1 MHIKQVLLSL
11 IVVVVIAGCAS
22 GISKKEKGMLQT
34 EAINVLNDAL
44 LLDDYFVRSK
54 AIDAMRDA
62 EDRAFVPALLEALY
76 DYDDIVVMK
85 SARALGAI
93 GDTTAIPD
101 LEFTLA
107 FDDNFTAQKASA
119 VALYRLGK
127 TDEALDFINTALN
140 EQSSYNKSIMI
151 NELTFAWSDDFI
163 PLYIKMLDDPSERVR
178 DDAIN
183 ALSLLDAKEAVPLL
197 MKTLTDS
204 SLLIRADAIATI
216 SELGDTSQTREAMD
230 ITQQELDMVENGE
243 LDSIVNFDEYKHDAY
258 KILLASTL
266 LIQLGDT
273 THISYLYEISL
284 DLMNPT
290 GILATIILAN
300 WGDKNAIEQ
309 VNGFLNMDDVNM
321 RKSVVQI
328 IGDLD
333 KDWAWQFLIKA
344 TEDTDIEVRETATR
358 FLRFYDEKEVK
369 ETLTAFLNDP
379 DPNIQ
384 IEAALSLN
392 ELGDKIGVYV
402 LKPLLEN
409 EDWYVKVKA
418 AGAILMILK
427 D

>member
-1 MHIKQVLLSL
+1 
-11 IVVVVIAGCAS
+11 
-22 GISKKEKGMLQT
+22 
-34 EAINVLNDAL
+34 
-44 LLDDYFVRSK
+44 
-54 AIDAMRDA
+54 
-62 EDRAFVPALLEALY
+62 
-76 DYDDIVVMK
+76 
-85 SARALGAI
+85 
-93 GDTTAIPD
+93 
-101 LEFTLA
+101 
-107 FDDNFTAQKASA
+107 
-119 VALYRLGK
+119 
-127 TDEALDFINTALN
+127 
-140 EQSSYNKSIMI
+140 
-151 NELTFAWSDDFI
+151 
-163 PLYIKMLDDPSERVR
+163 
-178 DDAIN
+178 
-183 ALSLLDAKEAVPLL
+183 
-197 MKTLTDS
+197 
-204 SLLIRADAIATI
+204 
-216 SELGDTSQTREAMD
+216 MD

-273 THISYLYEISL
+273 THISYLYKISL

-309 VNGFLNMDDVNM
+309 MNGFLNMDDVNM